1 MKNLDAE
8 LEELAC
14 EEKRKMEVDSKDIDP
29 KIVKDQEHAHG
40 KVGENVNSER
50 NANGRDNGISHDVNG
65 AMNGNGNINAVGDD
79 ERDDKHE
86 DEDAA
91 NNDIVAPSSVFEL
104 SEAET
109 GFMKNVAE
117 NSQNDDGECDDCDTT
132 QELDLCIDTSKEPEE
147 SSTNT
152 TQEDDNQELPSA
164 ESSSGMREAEA
175 EPQNQDS
182 EPPSNGVDVEDMD
195 IDKFEHSIKKNEEGK
210 EESVESERV
219 AEDNETTDS
228 CKVLISM
235 FVKESSKV
243 KEKKDVDISKD
254 GSPEVNKDKEENE
267 HDDNEETVEG
277 NKEPQSAEAQ
287 ESESISNQ
295 VEKESQDHRNVIS
308 LEMAAADDDSASQ
321 TSDDEVDIND
331 GLNKCFSAL
340 EREVFMEESKDESTD
355 DSNIPNISKY
365 NVTNTNDEKADET
378 AAPVGDK
385 DQESSDNNHA

>member
-1 MKNLDAE
+1 
-8 LEELAC
+8 
-14 EEKRKMEVDSKDIDP
+14 
-29 KIVKDQEHAHG
+29 
-40 KVGENVNSER
+40 
-50 NANGRDNGISHDVNG
+50 
-65 AMNGNGNINAVGDD
+65 
-79 ERDDKHE
+79 
-86 DEDAA
+86 
-91 NNDIVAPSSVFEL
+91 
-104 SEAET
+104 
-109 GFMKNVAE
+109 
-117 NSQNDDGECDDCDTT
+117 
-132 QELDLCIDTSKEPEE
+132 
-147 SSTNT
+147 
-152 TQEDDNQELPSA
+152 
-164 ESSSGMREAEA
+164 
-175 EPQNQDS
+175 
-182 EPPSNGVDVEDMD
+182 
-195 IDKFEHSIKKNEEGK
+195 
-210 EESVESERV
+210 
-219 AEDNETTDS
+219 
-228 CKVLISM
+228 M
-235 FVKESSKV
+235 FVKESSKE

-355 DSNIPNISKY
+355 DSNIPNISKF